1 MRRGRDKAAREV
13 SSFQQAP
20 YKQKSNPFQPMSI
33 FNVGSC
39 VPRAPTNNRTISIVF
54 VELSYS
60 QSEKTS
66 NFFSVLDLQ
75 FILYLY

>member
-1 MRRGRDKAAREV
+1 M
-13 SSFQQAP
+13 
-20 YKQKSNPFQPMSI
+20 
-33 FNVGSC
+33 
-39 VPRAPTNNRTISIVF
+39 SIVF

-75 FILYLY
+75 FILYLDS